1 MMKRIFTVIC
11 VLMSLLPLL
20 AQETY
25 QREAFVSDR
34 GDTLLYRLLRPQG
47 MKSERNI
54 LWYFFC
60 TVPVNVAMTMKS
72 NLFMEDRCS

>member
-25 QREAFVSDR
+25 QREAFVYDR
-34 GDTLLYRLLRPQG
+34 GDTLL
-47 MKSERNI
+47 
-54 LWYFFC
+54 
-60 TVPVNVAMTMKS
+60 
-72 NLFMEDRCS
+72 

>member
-25 QREAFVSDR
+25 QRETFVSER

-47 MKSERNI
+47 MKSGEKYP
-54 LWYFFC
+54 WYFFC
-60 TVPVNVAMTMKS
+60 MVPVNVAMTMKS
-72 NLFMEDRCS
+72 N